1 MNKKEV
7 CVWKNSDFWIKK
19 RRVKKIS
26 ERKKEKSEV
35 WRKKEKILEKD
46 IDWKEKRNKKK

>member
-26 ERKKEKSEV
+26 ERKKEKKWSLKKKGENFGEGY
-35 WRKKEKILEKD
+35 WLKRKKK
-46 IDWKEKRNKKK
+46 